1 MSSGDSPAVAR
12 RRLRLAL
19 RRSREAQELT
29 QGQVAEALDWSLS
42 KVQRIES
49 GEVSVSSTDLR
60 ALLQTLGVTDRD
72 TVDLL
77 AQDARTSRRRGRS
90 WWDEPR
96 YRAQLTAA
104 TLQLLQFESQAT
116 TIRFFSPTMIP
127 GVLQTPRYADAVL
140 EVWNR
145 DLGELSDE
153 QREVRL
159 EVRMRRHDQVFGRG
173 GDGSGSP
180 LVYRLMLDESVL
192 VREVGGPEVMAEQL
206 EHLLAAI
213 RQDKVSL
220 RVLPLAKAAVIAML
234 GPFVILDLDTEED
247 SVLYRESWLRDEVVQ
262 TPEALTRHRW
272 MFDEMWRVCHPV
284 EKSIRLVEARVAALL
299 ATIDR

>member
-19 RRSREAQELT
+19 RRSREAYELT
-29 QGQVAEALDWSLS
+29 QGQVADALDWSLS

-49 GEVSVSSTDLR
+49 GEVTVSSTDLR

-72 TVDLL
+72 TVDQL
-77 AQDARTSRRRGRS
+77 AQDARTSRRRG
-90 WWDEPR
+90 WWDQPR
-96 YRAQLTAA
+96 YRAHLTAA

-159 EVRMRRHDQVFGRG
+159 EVRLRRHDQVFGRD

-180 LVYRLMLDESVL
+180 PVYRLMLDESVL
-192 VREVGGPEVMAEQL
+192 AREVGGPEVMAEQL

-213 RQDKVSL
+213 RQGKVSL
-220 RVLPLAKAAVIAML
+220 KVLPLAKAAVIAML

-247 SVLYRESWLRDEVVQ
+247 SVLYRESWLRDEIVQ

-272 MFDEMWRVCHPV
+272 MFDEMWRVCHSV
-284 EKSIRLVEARVAALL
+284 ERSIRLVEARVAALL